1 MESFAKSL
9 DVLYA
14 DGAVPADG
22 TGSLRQIA
30 ALLAPVQPAFVFVA
44 DADKTITA
52 SYSAG
57 EPPDGE
63 GLQAAVAELQARLP
77 GKGPAVLPVTGGKA
91 GTVFGVRLAA
101 GGLLGGLLPP
111 GGETS
116 LPAGFSGR
124 VLRRCGEL
132 AAAALAREAELRQLR
147 AALRQL
153 TAGQDTL
160 KAAHAKAVA
169 EAVAEHEQR
178 IREEQQR
185 TAMQE
190 VCQATEAANRAKSQF
205 LANMSHEIRTPLN
218 AILGFTD
225 ILLKGGDGANAA
237 ERTDFLETIRN
248 SGVHLMELINDIL
261 DLSKIE
267 AGRMEIEHI
276 SCGPAAIVQ
285 NVLALLRSRAEEQNV
300 QLRCELR
307 DGVPEAIATDPV
319 RLKQLLMNL
328 LSNAV
333 KFTPSGTVRVV
344 VRPVGGGGQPKLA
357 FDVID
362 SGIGIPR
369 EKLDAIFD
377 AFVQADNSV
386 TRHYGG
392 TGLGLPISRR
402 IARALGGELEVR
414 SEPGKGSTFT
424 ATIGAPPCST
434 TTETTSPT
442 HGAPAPSDSLDSALR
457 TLQGK
462 RMLVVDDGP
471 SNRKLIDLVLR
482 RAGVEVA
489 LAEEGR
495 MAVELAASQTFDL
508 ILMDMQMP
516 VMDGYTATRE
526 LRRRGLTIPIIALT
540 AHAMREHR
548 RKCLEAG
555 CSGYL
560 PKPIQ
565 QDLLLTELARA
576 LGLPS
581 REAPGAPNNTPHDAG
596 SALVSTL
603 PLDDPEFREIVEEF
617 VLSLPDQLVGLRDA
631 CEAGDSEQLTRLAHR
646 LKGSSGMAGFPDLM
660 NAAKQVEDRARTKD
674 GDGAATALEMLRRLC
689 ARATYPPN
697 SLPGLTDCLQPKTWS

>member
-1 MESFAKSL
+1 MESFATSL
-9 DVLYA
+9 DLLYA
-14 DGAVPADG
+14 DGAVPVDG

-30 ALLAPVQPAFVFVA
+30 ALLGPVRPALLFLV
-44 DADKTITA
+44 DADHSVTA
-52 SYSAG
+52 AYNAA

-63 GLQAAVAELQARLP
+63 GLRAVVEALEAGLVREERVVVRP
-77 GKGPAVLPVTGGKA
+77 RTGGEA

-111 GGETS
+111 GSETS
-116 LPAGFSGR
+116 LAADCSGGA
-124 VLRRCGEL
+124 LQTCGEL
-132 AAAALAREAELRQLR
+132 AATALAQEAELRQLR

-169 EAVAEHEQR
+169 EAVAEQEQR

-218 AILGFTD
+218 AILGFTEL
-225 ILLKGGDGANAA
+225 LLKGADGGNKA
-237 ERTDFLETIRN
+237 ERADFLETIHN
-248 SGVHLMELINDIL
+248 SGIHLMELINDIL

-267 AGRMEIEHI
+267 AGRMEVEHI
-276 SCGPAAIVQ
+276 PCAPVALVQ
-285 NVLALLRSRAEEQNV
+285 TALTLVRSRAEEQNV
-300 QLRCELR
+300 QLSCEVQ
-307 DGVPEAIATDPV
+307 DGVPDLVVTDPV

-333 KFTPSGTVRVV
+333 KFTPSGMVRVV

-362 SGIGIPR
+362 SGIGIPP

-386 TRHYGG
+386 TRQYGG

-402 IARALGGELEVR
+402 IARALGGELELR

-424 ATIGAPPCST
+424 ATIGAAPCSAT
-434 TTETTSPT
+434 VKTSSPT
-442 HGAPAPSDSLDSALR
+442 NGAPAPSGSLDSALR
-457 TLQGK
+457 TLRGK

-489 LAEEGR
+489 LAAEGR

-540 AHAMREHR
+540 AHAMREDR
-548 RKCLEAG
+548 GKCLEAG

-565 QDLLLTELARA
+565 QEPLLTELARA
-576 LGLPS
+576 LRPP
-581 REAPGAPNNTPHDAG
+581 PGQNSDVAERTLHESDLN
-596 SALVSTL
+596 LVSTL

-617 VLSLPDQLVGLRDA
+617 VLSLPDQLLALRDA
-631 CEAGDSEQLTRLAHR
+631 CEAGDFEQLTRLAHR

-660 NAAKQVEDRARTKD
+660 TAAKQVEDRARTKH
-674 GDGAATALEMLRRLC
+674 GDGAATALETLCGLC
-689 ARATYPPN
+689 ARAACTQTQSPA
-697 SLPGLTDCLQPKTWS
+697 